1 MIFSLVE
8 GKKDAY
14 AEMSIGHKIISAIA
28 DDGKAVVYYIATT
41 VLTSG
46 NATIAAP
53 AAAVFVTVGEETVK
67 VVVK

>member
-8 GKKDAY
+8 
-14 AEMSIGHKIISAIA
+14 
-28 DDGKAVVYYIATT
+28 GKAVVYYIATT
-41 VLTSG
+41 VLTSD

>member
-1 MIFSLVE
+1 M
-8 GKKDAY
+8 KKVSY
-14 AEMSIGHKIISAIA
+14 LHRPMHL
-28 DDGKAVVYYIATT
+28 TT
-41 VLTSG
+41 VLTSD

>member
-28 DDGKAVVYYIATT
+28 DDGKAVVLYCYDGSYFRQRYYCC
-41 VLTSG
+41 SG
-46 NATIAAP
+46 RCCIRN
-53 AAAVFVTVGEETVK
+53 GWRGNC
-67 VVVK
+67 

>member
-28 DDGKAVVYYIATT
+28 DDGKSVVYYVAST
-41 VLTSG
+41 VLTSD

-53 AAAVFVTVGEETVK
+53 SAAVFVTVGEETVK